1 MKFELGHFCQE
12 GRFEF
17 VFIFMHPPDV
27 IGGIPG
33 VPSNFYPSLERLLF
47 KVVFSLHEKKG
58 EVFVDAV

>member
-1 MKFELGHFCQE
+1 MY
-12 GRFEF
+12 
-17 VFIFMHPPDV
+17 IFMRLPDV

-33 VPSNFYPSLERLLF
+33 VPSNFYPSLKTLAF

>member
-1 MKFELGHFCQE
+1 M
-12 GRFEF
+12 
-17 VFIFMHPPDV
+17 FIFMHPPDV

-33 VPSNFYPSLERLLF
+33 VPSNFYPSLERLTF